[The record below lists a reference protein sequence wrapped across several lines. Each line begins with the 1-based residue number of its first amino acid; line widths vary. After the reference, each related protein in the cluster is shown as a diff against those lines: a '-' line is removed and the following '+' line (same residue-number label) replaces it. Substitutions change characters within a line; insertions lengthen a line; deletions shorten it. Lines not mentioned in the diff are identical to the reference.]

1 MNPNLLDITSLS
13 PQGETLRGLT
23 LEDLQ
28 VNRELAPFLVSSTRS
43 VAWVPHASKEN
54 TVRAAMREREGIEA
68 ELVAAIITM
77 GAEAEW
83 GNIHAL
89 TTEGIKACVAH
100 VKDYIDEPL
109 EMLFSSD
116 TDVEGIR
123 FPDDIERTS
132 AQWIP
137 TDCVV
142 VVPVDRTYL
151 GSLWVIGRHKIAAL
165 VHNPS
170 RGIAIAWR

>member
-13 PQGETLRGLT
+13 PQGQTSRGLT
-23 LEDLQ
+23 LEDIK
-28 VNRELAPFLVSSTRS
+28 VNPELAPFLVSSTRS

-54 TVRAAMREREGIEA
+54 TVRAAMREREGIES

-77 GAEAEW
+77 GNEVEW

-89 TTEGIKACVAH
+89 TTEGIQACVEH
-100 VKDYIDEPL
+100 VKSYIDEPL
-109 EMLFSSD
+109 EILFSSD
-116 TDVEGIR
+116 TDMEGIR
-123 FPDDIERTS
+123 LPKDIATTS

-142 VVPVDRTYL
+142 VVPVDRTYV

-165 VHNPS
+165 VHNPA
-170 RGIAIAWR
+170 RGIAVAWR